1 MCNLQNFYEVILW
14 VPSCTGFFGPYTI
27 CFVVGYICTLTPPYT
42 LCHVAS
48 EMTNS
53 NFSKKSKIFQK
64 IQKFPK
70 NSKNFQKSQNLPK
83 EPKFAKICQ
92 KSLILANFGFFG
104 HIFFFWLFW
113 KILDFM

>member
-1 MCNLQNFYEVILW
+1 
-14 VPSCTGFFGPYTI
+14 
-27 CFVVGYICTLTPPYT
+27 
-42 LCHVAS
+42 
-48 EMTNS
+48 MTNS
-53 NFSKKSKIFQK
+53 NFSKKSKKFQK